1 MERYLPTGRYG
12 DDPHAVDI
20 PDTLFWGALIFLAL
34 FLCFLA
40 IKWLR
45 KPTKMVVQPR
55 AKPAWEGQ
63 PMAEHSAA
71 ETAALVRI
79 LAGRS
84 EQLSEQQ
91 EEELLLACGTRKQR
105 KAIKERR
112 KAAGYEPAATG
123 KESAFLIRGSLAER
137 EAIVKRLKGCG
148 SLAEQQAL
156 VERLKGYG

>member
-91 EEELLLACGTRKQR
+91 EEELLLVYGTRKQR

-112 KAAGYEPAATG
+112 KAAGDEPGTTV
-123 KESAFLIRGSLAER
+123 KDSAFLIRGSLAE
-137 EAIVKRLKGCG
+137 
-148 SLAEQQAL
+148 QQAL
-156 VERLKGYG
+156 VEHLKGYE

>member
-1 MERYLPTGRYG
+1 MTAILTWGCPPPDCAR
-12 DDPHAVDI
+12 AADI
-20 PDTLFWGALIFLAL
+20 DTFFWGALIFLAL

-55 AKPAWEGQ
+55 ATPAWEGQ

-79 LAGRS
+79 LAAR
-84 EQLSEQQ
+84 SEQQ
-91 EEELLLACGTRKQR
+91 EEELLLVYGTRKQR

-112 KAAGYEPAATG
+112 KA
-123 KESAFLIRGSLAER
+123 R
-137 EAIVKRLKGCG
+137 EKAQKR
-148 SLAEQQAL
+148 QNP
-156 VERLKGYG
+156 

>member
-55 AKPAWEGQ
+55 AEPAWEGE
-63 PMAEHSAA
+63 PMAEPSAA
-71 ETAALVRI
+71 ETAALVRL
-79 LAGRS
+79 LAGT
-84 EQLSEQQ
+84 SEQQ
-91 EEELLLACGTRKQR
+91 EEEEFLLAYGTRKQR
-105 KAIKERR
+105 KAIKQRR
-112 KAAGYEPAATG
+112 AREQ
-123 KESAFLIRGSLAER
+123 R
-137 EAIVKRLKGCG
+137 EAIKERWK
-148 SLAEQQAL
+148 AREQAQKHQS
-156 VERLKGYG
+156 ES